1 VMLDSVSGVVSTEWR
16 VTSGILYDRDYI
28 AHGEDPPNNQLQLTR
43 KYIVACASRWV
54 YAGSPR
60 S

>member
-1 VMLDSVSGVVSTEWR
+1 MLDSVSGVVSTEWR

-43 KYIVACASRWV
+43 EYGVAR
-54 YAGSPR
+54 AGARGLS
-60 S
+60 